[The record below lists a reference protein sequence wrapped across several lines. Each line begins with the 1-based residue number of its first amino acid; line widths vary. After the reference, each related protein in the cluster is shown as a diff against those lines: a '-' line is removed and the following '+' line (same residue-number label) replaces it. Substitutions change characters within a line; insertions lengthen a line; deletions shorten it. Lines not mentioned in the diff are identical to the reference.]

1 MCQENTAT
9 LKCKWML
16 KQSRRAFNVVPCY
29 CSLHTGNI
37 WSQCTFV
44 WCHESR
50 ANWCLSPVFPMHS
63 CCVFSRNT
71 LGPHNSWLPQ
81 SDVTCG
87 CCHDL
92 CWICSLAD
100 YRYSLLACPH
110 QTNHSSNPLPVRA
123 WARWARCC
131 VCVHISASECLLLKS
146 SNSGMRHQIAQ
157 QLLCPYLARYPSTQL
172 YPVGTRQRC
181 RQIPQH
187 SPPGLSL
194 LVLITVCSA
203 DLCWHAYG
211 VHDNAESHHYLIT
224 LITPGDLKD

>member
-1 MCQENTAT
+1 MNQELIGAKRY
-9 LKCKWML
+9 LL
-16 KQSRRAFNVVPCY
+16 
-29 CSLHTGNI
+29 
-37 WSQCTFV
+37 
-44 WCHESR
+44 
-50 ANWCLSPVFPMHS
+50 CLSPVFPMHS
-63 CCVFSRNT
+63 LCCVFSRNT

-81 SDVTCG
+81 SDVSVTCG

-92 CWICSLAD
+92 YRICSCAD

-131 VCVHISASECLLLKS
+131 GCVHISASECLLLKS
-146 SNSGMRHQIAQ
+146 SNPGMQHQITQ
-157 QLLCPYLARYPSTQL
+157 QLLCPYLAHYPSTQL
-172 YPVGTRQRC
+172 YPGGTRQRC